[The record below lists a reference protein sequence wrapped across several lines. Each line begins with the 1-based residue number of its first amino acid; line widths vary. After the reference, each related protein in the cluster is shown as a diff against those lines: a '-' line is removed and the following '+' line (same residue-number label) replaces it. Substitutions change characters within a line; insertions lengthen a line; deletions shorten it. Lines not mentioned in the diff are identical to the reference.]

1 MLPIYK
7 PSEKLDAIKQT
18 AGTIRKDCIR
28 MSTLAGTGHLGP
40 ALSLAEILAVLY
52 KGIMKF
58 DPENPGW
65 PERDRFI
72 LSKGHGCLALY
83 SILSQQGFFER
94 KKLKEFCSEFDTM
107 LPGHPE
113 TKLAGVEA
121 NTGSLGHGIALGM
134 GMALAARMDKRNSRV
149 FVVTGDGEL
158 QEGSNWE
165 AAMSAAHHRLDNL
178 VVIVDRNKLQLGDF
192 TENISQLEPLADKW
206 KAFGWGVRVVD
217 GHNIEELMSTFKQVP
232 FACGK
237 PSAVIASTIK
247 GKGLKVAEN
256 KIEWH
261 YKVLTR
267 QQYEDLKNEMSLEEL
282 CHE

>member
-1 MLPIYK
+1 MNGT
-7 PSEKLDAIKQT
+7 SEQIDIIKQI
-18 AGTIRKDCIR
+18 ADRIRKDCIW
-28 MSTLAGTGHLGP
+28 MSTRAGMGHLGP
-40 ALSLAEILAVLY
+40 ALSLAEILATLY
-52 KGIMKF
+52 KGVMKL
-58 DPENPGW
+58 DPQNPGW
-65 PERDRFI
+65 PERDRLI

-83 SILSQQGFFER
+83 SILSQMGFFER
-94 KKLKEFCSEFDTM
+94 RLLEEFCARYDTM

-113 TKLAGVEA
+113 MKLPGVEA

-134 GMALAARMDKRNSRV
+134 GMALAARLDGSGYRV

-165 AAMSAAHHRLDNL
+165 AAMAAAHHKLDNL

-192 TENISQLEPLADKW
+192 TENISRLEPLAEKW
-206 KAFGWGVRVVD
+206 KSFGWGVRIVD
-217 GHNIEELMSTFKQVP
+217 GHNIGELLSTFNDVP
-232 FACGK
+232 FMK
-237 PSAVIASTIK
+237 DQPSAIIASTIK
-247 GKGLKVAEN
+247 GKGLKMAEN
-256 KIEWH
+256 RVEWH